1 MENRRDAMEKSSTS
15 RRGVLG
21 AALAM
26 VLLSACAASSA
37 LPTSRGLITLS
48 GARVPPNPARM
59 DSIDIWIRP
68 ELQNIEED
76 PTFLI
81 VTGFNDGP
89 VMPWENFVIEGDT
102 ARLNMDGT
110 IAEARAVYLVY
121 AHLHLMHR
129 MQRLEE
135 WLPGAVGL
143 DGYEL
148 ERAIVARTADVW
160 FYGRSVFGWPPYAA
174 LDELLFSSENGYLD
188 AYLLTAR
195 AEEFAAERA
204 AWLDGGAGVQEEYR
218 TWFRS
223 AFEINPPGLR

>member
-1 MENRRDAMEKSSTS
+1 MVKLSTS
-15 RRGVLG
+15 HRGALG

-26 VLLSACAASSA
+26 VLFAACSASSA
-37 LPTSRGLITLS
+37 LPPSRGLITLS
-48 GARVPPNPARM
+48 GARVPPDPARM
-59 DSIDIWIRP
+59 DSIDIWLRP

-81 VTGFNDGP
+81 VTGFSDGP
-89 VMPWENFVIEGDT
+89 RMPWEGFVIEGDT
-102 ARLNMDGT
+102 ARLSLDGA
-110 IAEARAVYLVY
+110 IAEARPTYLVY

-129 MQRLEE
+129 MDRLEE

-160 FYGRSVFGWPPYAA
+160 FYGRSLYGWAPYLP

-195 AEEFAAERA
+195 AEEFAMERD
-204 AWLDGGAGVQEEYR
+204 AWLDESAGAQEAYR

-223 AFEINPPGLR
+223 AFETNPPGLR

>member
-1 MENRRDAMEKSSTS
+1 MEKFSASH
-15 RRGVLG
+15 RGALG

-26 VLLSACAASSA
+26 VLLAACSASSA
-37 LPTSRGLITLS
+37 LPRSRGLITLS
-48 GARVPPNPARM
+48 GARVPADQARM
-59 DSIDIWIRP
+59 DSIDIWVRP

-81 VTGFNDGP
+81 VTGFSEVP
-89 VMPWENFVIEGDT
+89 VMPWEDFVVEGDT
-102 ARLNMDGT
+102 ARLSLDGA
-110 IAEARAVYLVY
+110 IAESRAVYLVY

-129 MQRLEE
+129 MDRLEE
-135 WLPGAVGL
+135 WLPDAVGL

-160 FYGRSVFGWPPYAA
+160 FYGRSLYGWPPYLP

-195 AEEFAAERA
+195 AEEFAMERD
-204 AWLDGGAGVQEEYR
+204 AWLDESAGAQEAYR

-223 AFEINPPGLR
+223 AFETNPPGLR

>member
-1 MENRRDAMEKSSTS
+1 MEKFSTS
-15 RRGVLG
+15 HRGALAA

-26 VLLSACAASSA
+26 VLAACSASSA
-37 LPTSRGLITLS
+37 LPPSRGLIIFS
-48 GARVPPNPARM
+48 GARIPPDQARM
-59 DSIDIWIRP
+59 DSIDIWVRP

-81 VTGFNDGP
+81 VTGFSEAP
-89 VMPWENFVIEGDT
+89 VMPWEDFVIEGDT
-102 ARLNMDGT
+102 ARLSLDGT
-110 IAEARAVYLVY
+110 IAESRAVYLVY

-129 MQRLEE
+129 MDRLEE
-135 WLPGAVGL
+135 WLPDAVGME
-143 DGYEL
+143 GYEL

-160 FYGRSVFGWPPYAA
+160 FYGRSLYGWPPYLP

-195 AEEFAAERA
+195 AEEFAMERD
-204 AWLDGGAGVQEEYR
+204 AWLDESAGAQEEYR

-223 AFEINPPGLR
+223 AFETNPPGLR